1 MTRNCH
7 VRCGVGEKSESLTET
22 YLSLFGAIP
31 DFTKK
36 ISTMRSR
43 GISSCVIFQ
52 NIAQLQN
59 RYPNNGWSE
68 IIGNCDSR
76 LFLGATDIITAEFVS
91 KLLGTT
97 TVKDTSLSKSAGF
110 EGMMDFGKITSR
122 AVKRNLMNPDE
133 ILRLPNKNEILI
145 LRGQKPLIL
154 DKMDYTKHRLSKEMK
169 PIKVS
174 DYKPEWTQEYFQEEN
189 KKTLKKAQDKS
200 SEDNL
205 GNNNSDTEEPKIKE
219 NESIKHSFG
228 DSKDSLNSKNTK
240 IKTTKKSDFW

>member
-1 MTRNCH
+1 
-7 VRCGVGEKSESLTET
+7 
-22 YLSLFGAIP
+22 
-31 DFTKK
+31 
-36 ISTMRSR
+36 MRSR

-97 TVKDTSLSKSAGF
+97 TVKDTKLSKAVGI
-110 EGMMDFGKITSR
+110 EGIFDLGHTTSGSL
-122 AVKRNLMNPDE
+122 KRNLKNPDE
-133 ILRLPNKNEILI
+133 VLRLPNKNEILI
-145 LRGQKPLIL
+145 LRGQNPLIL

-174 DYKPEWTQEYFQEEN
+174 DYKPEWTQGYFVETN
-189 KKTLKKAQDKS
+189 KETIKKAEDKS
-200 SEDNL
+200 SEIKNNL
-205 GNNNSDTEEPKIKE
+205 KNSNSDTEESKIKE
-219 NESIKHSFG
+219 NESIKHSFSNNKSG
-228 DSKDSLNSKNTK
+228 SNRKNTK